1 MAGETQLEKLIVRLV
16 GDGKKYEQMLKEAE
30 NQTQTYTD
38 KAGRLHD
45 KLTGKFVSGQAV
57 MAASLRRTGLAM
69 KRAGASMRS
78 LGRSAITRVTL
89 PLTVMA
95 GVSVKAFANFDKA
108 MIESTSIMK
117 LTGDQAE
124 RMRQQAIGLSMSG
137 QALQGPKDLAKSYF
151 FLASAGKDAEQSMN
165 LLPVVS
171 KFATAGAFDMAL
183 ATDLLTDAQSALGLS
198 TKDLVQDTINLA
210 RVSDVLVKA
219 NTLANA
225 SVRQFSTAVTS
236 KAGASLKAFN
246 KDIEEGVAVLAAL
259 ADQGIKAEL
268 AGNALDRMIRLL
280 SKSSLD
286 NAKAHEVLGFKVFD
300 SAGKMRNLGD
310 IVGNLEQVL
319 AGMTDQQTVATL
331 AALGFEARVQAVI
344 LPLLGT
350 SKAIKKYE
358 EQLRKAKGITDEVAN
373 KQMKAFANQMTVLKN
388 QVTVMAIE
396 IGKSLAPMLT
406 TLASAV
412 KLVVVTWRSWSPE
425 LKSAITTVALLA
437 AAMGPLLIVLGFV
450 VSSVG
455 HLTVIY
461 ATLRTTTIGLTVAT
475 IGLKAA
481 MLGVIG
487 AGFAAFIIAIRV
499 DLARLKNEAN
509 DAADAFERMS
519 GKRLQTL
526 GGAALAA
533 EGIARGAEVR
543 RAQAALRKAQE
554 EREKDVR
561 RGLGGPTGAVIK
573 FVSGS
578 DPVGAAEKG
587 LKEAETRLRKFT
599 EFQAQAR
606 KAAKATART
615 AEAQAR
621 ETKGRENLLAEA
633 ARQAEIDD
641 KRKQARE
648 KAIAQTEQVI
658 KSLQM
663 EMFEMR
669 HGADAAQLWAAE
681 QDGASESSLRFIENL
696 QRQRKAIDDVAKAA
710 EKAARKQEQFMQ
722 QGRRVIDQFQTP
734 LQKFKARRKELTD
747 LLRGGGLGQ
756 GAEARGTFARAIA
769 GALKELGQGE
779 KARLGIGGIA
789 RQQAAL
795 PGNIATTRGSV
806 EFQKL
811 FRADQQRIAGRGQQ
825 DNRAQRIEG
834 LIERLEEAITAETGI
849 KVQITNAAS
858 GGINQP

>member
-1 MAGETQLEKLIVRLV
+1 MAIGTEVERLIVRLM
-16 GDGKKYEQMLKEAE
+16 GDGKNYEDMLRRAE
-30 NQTQTYTD
+30 NRTRTYTD
-38 KAGRLHD
+38 KAGRMHD

-89 PLTVMA
+89 PLTIMA
-95 GVSVKAFANFDKA
+95 GASVKAFSNFDKA
-108 MIESTSIMK
+108 MVESTSIMK

-198 TKDLVQDTINLA
+198 SKKVAEDTTNLA
-210 RVSDVLVKA
+210 RVADVLVKA

-225 SVRQFSTAVTS
+225 SVQQFSTAITS
-236 KAGASLKAFN
+236 KAGAALKAFN
-246 KDIEEGVAVLAAL
+246 KDIEEGVALLAAL

-268 AGNALDRMIRLL
+268 AGNALGRMIRLL

-300 SAGKMRNLGD
+300 TAGKMRNLGD
-310 IVGNLEQVL
+310 IVANLEQVL
-319 AGMTDQQTVATL
+319 AGMTDENKVATL

-406 TLASAV
+406 TLASAI
-412 KLVVVTWRSWSPE
+412 KFVVVAWRSWSAE

-487 AGFAAFIIAIRV
+487 LGFAAFIVAVRV
-499 DLARLKNEAN
+499 DLARLTNEAN

-519 GKRLQTL
+519 GKRLQGL
-526 GGAALAA
+526 RGDALTA
-533 EGIARGAEVR
+533 EGVARRGDVG
-543 RAQAALRKAQE
+543 RAQEALRKAQK
-554 EREKDVR
+554 EKEQDIR
-561 RGLGGPTGAVIK
+561 RGLKTILQIRRKAFG
-573 FVSGS
+573 F

-587 LKEAETRLRKFT
+587 LERAEVRLRKFT

-606 KAAKATART
+606 KAAKDTART
-615 AEAQAR
+615 AQVAESEAR
-621 ETKGRENLLAEA
+621 SKENLLAEA

-663 EMFEMR
+663 EIFEMR
-669 HGADAAQLWAAE
+669 NGADAAQLWAAA
-681 QDGASESSLRFIENL
+681 QNGASESSQRYIEGL
-696 QRQRKAIDDVAKAA
+696 QKERKELDKVAKAA
-710 EKAARKQEQFMQ
+710 EKAARKQEEFMRRGQ
-722 QGRRVIDQFQTP
+722 RVIDQFQTP
-734 LQKFKARRKELTD
+734 LQKFIARRKELTD

-756 GAEARGTFARAIA
+756 GAEARGTFARAMED
-769 GALKELGQGE
+769 ALKELGQGE
-779 KARLGIGGIA
+779 KARLGLGGVV

-795 PGNIATTRGSV
+795 PGNVAAQVGSL
-806 EFQKL
+806 ESRKRFL
-811 FRADQQRIAGRGQQ
+811 ADQQRIAGVPAAEDRG
-825 DNRAQRIEG
+825 QRIEG
-834 LIERLEEAITAETGI
+834 FLERIADAVEAETGI
-849 KVQITNAAS
+849 KVEA
-858 GGINQP
+858 GGLEA